1 MKDKESNYWGFL
13 IAFSFVVLN
22 TILIYYEVYY
32 LPAIPVLLLV
42 IWFAFSAL
50 DKFIYVIVF
59 FVPLSIPLTNIVG
72 RNIGVDLFLP
82 TEPMLAGVMIL
93 FFLKNLRGQALD
105 TRILRHPL
113 TIAVYV
119 NILWILITS
128 ITSSMP
134 LVSIKFLVAR
144 IWFIIAFYFLAL
156 EIFKSKKK
164 MRQYIW
170 IYIIPFTFVIIYSLV
185 RHSAHGL
192 LNQMASHSAVK
203 PFYNDHT
210 AYGMALG
217 MLIPVLIGL
226 YISYRKKLSI
236 TQHILF
242 VLLISLYLMA
252 TLFSY
257 TRATWLSL
265 SVVAGIWFLLL
276 VKIRWQYLAA
286 LTIILFS
293 LFFTFQTEIMI
304 RLQSNKQTSSGK
316 LSQHVQSMSNIQ
328 TDASNLERI
337 NRWNCALRMFK
348 EKPFFGWGPGTY
360 MFQYAPFQHSRE
372 KTSIS
377 TNFHTLG
384 NAHSEYLGPLAEQ
397 GIFGIISV
405 LLIIGL
411 TIRTGLRVY
420 LRSKNQHARV
430 LALSVLL
437 ALMTYYIHGILNN
450 FLDSDKASALF
461 WGFSAILVALEL
473 KYIKPENSQKE
484 VQFPG

>member
-1 MKDKESNYWGFL
+1 
-13 IAFSFVVLN
+13 
-22 TILIYYEVYY
+22 
-32 LPAIPVLLLV
+32 
-42 IWFAFSAL
+42 
-50 DKFIYVIVF
+50 
-59 FVPLSIPLTNIVG
+59 
-72 RNIGVDLFLP
+72 
-82 TEPMLAGVMIL
+82 
-93 FFLKNLRGQALD
+93 
-105 TRILRHPL
+105 
-113 TIAVYV
+113 
-119 NILWILITS
+119 
-128 ITSSMP
+128 MP
-134 LVSIKFLVAR
+134 LVSIKFLIAR

-170 IYIIPFTFVIIYSLV
+170 IYIIPFTFVIFYSLV

-226 YISYRKKLSI
+226 YASYRQKLSI

-242 VLLISLYLMA
+242 VLLIALFFTA

-265 SVVAGIWFLLL
+265 SGVAVIWFMVLL
-276 VKIRWQYLAA
+276 KIRWQYVAA
-286 LTIILFS
+286 LTIIILS

-304 RLQSNKQTSSGK
+304 KLQSNKQTSSGK
-316 LSQHVQSMSNIQ
+316 LLEHVQSMSNVK
-328 TDASNLERI
+328 TDASNLERL
-337 NRWNCALRMFK
+337 NRWSCAIRMFK

-360 MFQYAPFQHSRE
+360 MFQYAPFQNSKE

-397 GIFGIISV
+397 GIFGTISFI
-405 LLIIGL
+405 LIIGL
-411 TIRTGLRVY
+411 TFRTGIRVY
-420 LRSKNQHARV
+420 FRSKNKQVKV

-437 ALMTYYIHGILNN
+437 ALMTYYIHGIMNN

-461 WGFSAILVALEL
+461 WGFTAILVALDL
-473 KYIKPENSQKE
+473 KYIKPVDSQKA